1 MRPDVSMRG
10 SSVPAVWV
18 SPKQMMRRKHT
29 FTLTA
34 AARLAM
40 LQCISAMSHVC
51 CPHGDRLLTCRHL
64 PVACKP
70 LAKRVL
76 PYYMVVFDAATD
88 MVSRLWHT
96 LLTHVGEWRRARR
109 RQLHDRRHVRQQVQ
123 SCMASPCAGCKSAHS
138 IL

>member
-1 MRPDVSMRG
+1 MVDGCMTP
-10 SSVPAVWV
+10 
-18 SPKQMMRRKHT
+18 
-29 FTLTA
+29 FTLIV

-40 LQCISAMSHVC
+40 LECISAMSQFC
-51 CPHGDRLLTCRHL
+51 CPHGDMLLTCRHL

-76 PYYMVVFDAATD
+76 PYYMVLFDAATD
-88 MVSRLWHT
+88 AVARLWHT

-109 RQLHDRRHVRQQVQ
+109 LQSHDRRHVRQQVQ
-123 SCMASPCAGCKSAHS
+123 SCMARSYAGCESAHS